1 MFEIDGKK
9 YIIDIDRVFDVVLK
23 SDKTERREQEITDGY
38 DSSEGD
44 TSLRQVSKMVR
55 EVKTKG
61 DSSSDNVRYDF
72 IRLLLM
78 QILEEEGDESNLS
91 LGTELAIDSLIN
103 YNVLKEIV

>member
-44 TSLRQVSKMVR
+44 TSLRQVSKW
-55 EVKTKG
+55 
-61 DSSSDNVRYDF
+61 
-72 IRLLLM
+72 
-78 QILEEEGDESNLS
+78 
-91 LGTELAIDSLIN
+91 
-103 YNVLKEIV
+103 